1 MTQPSTNDSPSPA
14 EATAVD
20 SEAAAEVEPTPGD
33 AATSADDTAQSS
45 TSDKASTKAGTKEPE
60 KPQSKG
66 SNLWM
71 WLVGIA
77 CILSIELY
85 IYGHNGWVRVC
96 VGIEGATKFELLD
109 QPKGHGGR
117 GYPVCAEQMNL
128 GMYSRSEDAA
138 QESLDVACTRGATLI
153 HGNKQD
159 CLRKEHGWIRRV
171 DKAQVA
177 PWDPRLFRRMLFLD

>member
-1 MTQPSTNDSPSPA
+1 MTQPSTTDSPSP
-14 EATAVD
+14 TD
-20 SEAAAEVEPTPGD
+20 
-33 AATSADDTAQSS
+33 ATSASNQSAAAGEPTA
-45 TSDKASTKAGTKEPE
+45 SDSGASGGDKGPKSAE
-60 KPQSKG
+60 KPQTKSSG
-66 SNLWM
+66 
-71 WLVGIA
+71 WLVWLLGLA

-109 QPKGHGGR
+109 HPKEHGGQR
-117 GYPVCAEQMNL
+117 GYPVCAEQLNL

-138 QESLDVACTRGATLI
+138 QEALDVACTRGATLI

-159 CLRKEHGWIRRV
+159 CLRKEHGWMRRV
-171 DKAQVA
+171 DKAQVP

>member
-1 MTQPSTNDSPSPA
+1 MTEPSTNDSPSPA
-14 EATAVD
+14 DTTAVG
-20 SEAAAEVEPTPGD
+20 SEAASKVDSTPGD
-33 AATSADDTAQSS
+33 SATSAGDATKGSTADA
-45 TSDKASTKAGTKEPE
+45 TGTKAGMGAPGT
-60 KPQSKG
+60 PQTKG
-66 SNLWM
+66 SNLWI

-77 CILSIELY
+77 CILSMELY

-109 QPKGHGGR
+109 QPKGHGNR

-138 QESLDVACTRGATLI
+138 QESLDVACARGATLI

-159 CLRKEHGWIRRV
+159 CLRKEHGWVRRV
-171 DKAQVA
+171 DKEQVA
-177 PWDPRLFRRMLFLD
+177 PWDPRLYRRMLFLD